1 MTKLSISFAAA
12 MLSVSLP
19 AAANAYGTEPA
30 PRSYATLSQ
39 VAMSP
44 AVASDYDGTC
54 AVQLTPLLAFVL
66 GLSDDGS
73 DDQASI
79 QQTSLACAE
88 E

>member
-30 PRSYATLSQ
+30 PQSYATLSQ
-39 VAMSP
+39 VAMAP
-44 AVASDYDGTC
+44 AVASDHNDTC
-54 AVQLTPLLAFVL
+54 AVPLTPLLAFIL

-73 DDQASI
+73 NNKASI